1 MCLEECFERYCWEC
15 PEPCWPR
22 DDLLPMVSPQTV
34 GVSSHSTKFFLS
46 TYNHS
51 GIDPQPVGELQA
63 ISSNLRK
70 PETDLQTRL
79 DYFQPVEKQNPDQHE
94 KQARRV
100 KDMATIP
107 GEMPGSSPQFQYE
120 KRWYVVGD

>member
-46 TYNHS
+46 TYNHR
-51 GIDPQPVGELQA
+51 GIDPQPAGVSQA
-63 ISSNLRK
+63 YPNH
-70 PETDLQTRL
+70 TDVERPV
-79 DYFQPVEKQNPDQHE
+79 DVQPVGLLLQDQHE
-94 KQARRV
+94 KQATHET
-100 KDMATIP
+100 DMATLP